1 MLDLSY
7 TVYPYLV
14 HTATYSSYGLAAA
27 DRRVAFITRPPK
39 LGSIRDVIFRMHT
52 VTTPGDLLVSLQGV
66 DPATGLPNGV
76 VDQSG
81 TVPAADERDRTWVT
95 ATMSADR
102 VVTDLTEPLAVV
114 FELSPYVDG
123 NIAISVNSGLLV
135 GSAYCATYDGAAW
148 TKQST
153 GPVVFFR
160 YSDGSYGKS
169 LDLQHGAHNYSVMN
183 SDSTPN
189 ERGAV
194 FQLPTSVRT
203 VGAEWLG
210 SDANGDVVVTLYSES
225 DQVLAQ
231 AAMPSAFLSGQ
242 AAIRQ
247 HRVIWDSPVT
257 LQANTTYRL
266 TIRPTT
272 TTNVRYHWADA
283 PSSAAMDQLPGGR
296 SWYGTRRNFGGAWT
310 DEPTVR
316 YILGLVLDGVAGGKP
331 RIVMSRTVMR

>member
-7 TVYPYLV
+7 MIYPYLA
-14 HTATYSSYGLAAA
+14 HTDAYSAYTLNAAGK
-27 DRRVAFITRPPK
+27 RVAFIARPPK
-39 LGSIRDVIFRMHT
+39 LGSIRDVIFRMRD
-52 VTTPGDLLVSLQGV
+52 VNTPGDLLVSLQGV
-66 DPATGLPNGV
+66 DPATGFPDGV
-76 VDQSG
+76 ADQSG
-81 TVPAADERDRTWVT
+81 TVPAAANREAWVT

-123 NIAISVNSGLLV
+123 NITIDVTAGLLI

-148 TKQST
+148 TKQSR

-169 LDLQHGAHNYSVMN
+169 FDLQHGAHNWSTMN
-183 SDSTPN
+183 SGSSPN

-194 FQLPTSVRT
+194 FQVPTDVRT

-210 SDANGDVVVTLYSES
+210 HDRDGDVVVTLYSES

-231 AAMPSAFLSGQ
+231 AAMPSALLTGQ
-242 AAIRQ
+242 AAIRR
-247 HRVIWDSPVT
+247 HRVIWDSPVIV
-257 LQANTTYRL
+257 QANTTYRL

-272 TTNVRYHWADA
+272 TTVVRYHWADA
-283 PSSAAMDQLPGGR
+283 PSNAAMDQLPGGR
-296 SWYGTRRNFGGAWT
+296 LWYGTRRTFGGAWT
-310 DEPTVR
+310 DEPTKR
-316 YILGLVLDGVAGGKP
+316 YILGLILEGVAGGKP